1 MYYKIVKENGVFMHT
16 LAKSYKPEDIPTGE
30 VFVAQKFKSIIDVQ
44 IKADEPMIHFTDS
57 ACETLLWYDVLSFH
71 GSKSVYIYEITPI
84 TEVTKQRCITPSI
97 YQSGANKIEF
107 GRRID
112 KKTLFKLAKEE
123 LMTNKETIYTTYPDI
138 DWNSISKRWD
148 QGLTWWYW

>member
-16 LAKSYKPEDIPTGE
+16 LAKSYRPEDIPNGE

-44 IKADEPMIHFTDS
+44 IKTNEPMIHFTDS

-71 GSKSVYIYEITPI
+71 DSETIYIYEINPL
-84 TEVTKQRCITPSI
+84 TEVIKQQCVSPKI

-107 GRRID
+107 GKRID
-112 KKTLFKLAKEE
+112 KKALFKLAKEE
-123 LMTNKETIYTTYPDI
+123 LITNKETIHATYPDI
-138 DWNSISKRWD
+138 DWDSISKRWD
-148 QGLTWWYW
+148 KGLTWWYW